1 MSSLNRNLTNAT
13 VTTEIKD
20 MGYRWAER
28 LFLAEIFIT
37 LYMSS
42 LCYPTSKT
50 EIKMIG
56 HHANFCAT
64 LMSLSHIL
72 ALCQ

>member
-1 MSSLNRNLTNAT
+1 MSSLNRNLTKAT
-13 VTTEIKD
+13 VTTEIED

-37 LYMSS
+37 LCMSS

-56 HHANFCAT
+56 QV
-64 LMSLSHIL
+64 LIL
-72 ALCQ
+72 LLHSFIDLVI